1 MLSVRSYQLSQL
13 LFLPSSNLHLRSFH
27 HGGLRQRFQP
37 LRGDVLYDYFGALEN
52 IYPFTIDEPRYD
64 RERSASPRDEP
75 RADRDRARSR
85 SPNGRS
91 DDRYVFV

>member
-13 LFLPSSNLHLRSFH
+13 LFLPSSNLHPQSFH
-27 HGGLRQRFQP
+27 HGGLRQRFQS
-37 LRGDVLYDYFGALEN
+37 LRWYVFSNYFDALEN
-52 IYPFTIDEPRYD
+52 IYPFSIDEPRYD